1 MHAKA
6 LSGILAVLP
15 AVLGGCA
22 GGQSQP
28 QNTPPVPALMV
39 PERET
44 GAIAVEPGRKMT
56 VRLETRRSA
65 GYRWALASSGD
76 ALEQLGEPFYAEE
89 RIPGGDGAEYW
100 SFLARRPGKQDL
112 HFEYRR
118 PWEKEKPPAR
128 TATYTIN
135 VGEQR

>member
-1 MHAKA
+1 MRAKA
-6 LSGILAVLP
+6 LSGVLSALL

-28 QNTPPVPALMV
+28 QNTPPVSALMV

-44 GAIAVEPGRKMT
+44 DVIAVEPGRKMT

-65 GYRWALASSGD
+65 GYRWALASTGD

-89 RIPGGDGAEYW
+89 RIAGGDGAEYW
-100 SFLARRPGKQDL
+100 SFLARRP
-112 HFEYRR
+112 
-118 PWEKEKPPAR
+118 
-128 TATYTIN
+128 
-135 VGEQR
+135 